1 MFQYR
6 YNDCEIVSEK
16 QPIVNAYHIKTR
28 YYAEL
33 DFQNGTII
41 KLFSPKK
48 WALMEKLGKMNIKEI
63 IYHSSNGS
71 FYPCDLQVTPG
82 EYDWEDN
89 EYKYIK
95 RKG

>member
-6 YNDCEIVSEK
+6 YNDMEIVSEK
-16 QPIVNAYHIKTR
+16 QPIVHAYHIKTK
-28 YYAEL
+28 YIAEL

-41 KLFSPKK
+41 KLFSSKK
-48 WALMEKLGKMNIKEI
+48 WSLFDKLGKMDIQEI

-71 FYPCDLQVTPG
+71 FYLCELQIKQG
-82 EYDWEDN
+82 DYDWEEN

-95 RKG
+95 KK